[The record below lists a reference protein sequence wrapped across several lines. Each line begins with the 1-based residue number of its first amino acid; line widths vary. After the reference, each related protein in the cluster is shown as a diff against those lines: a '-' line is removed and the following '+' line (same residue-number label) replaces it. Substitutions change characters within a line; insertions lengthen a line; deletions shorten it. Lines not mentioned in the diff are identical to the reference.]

1 MKDQEFINRKADHI
15 RYSLSKEAEAVE
27 SGSLHEWNL
36 IHDSLPDLNL
46 GEVSLET
53 DWFGTKKRNPFFI
66 AGMTAGHPDA
76 RLINE
81 RLARAA
87 SERGWAMGLG
97 SQRRELDS
105 DFKDSAV
112 EAIRQQNPGLFLI
125 SNLGIAQLIEVYER
139 ASWNS
144 LQEMLERSGA
154 SALAIHLNPLQEAIQ
169 PEGTPRFKNG
179 WRALKELFTR
189 IKMPLVLKETGSG
202 MSRIFSE
209 RVASMLRGSV
219 ESKTLAVDVSGLG
232 GTHWGRV
239 EGLRA
244 GEGTL
249 SHELGATFANWG
261 VPVAE
266 SILNARSA
274 FSGSQQTTILASG
287 GIRTGLDAAKC
298 LALGAHAVGFAKPA
312 LEAALQGDRVLQQ
325 WMEKI
330 ESELRVAMF
339 CTGSGSIGELGAGKI
354 ERRNS

>member
-15 RYSLSKEAEAVE
+15 RYSLAKEAEAVE
-27 SGSLHEWNL
+27 SGSLHQWSL

-46 GEVSLET
+46 NEVSLEA
-53 DWFGTKKRNPFFI
+53 DWFEAKKPNPFFI

-76 RLINE
+76 KLINE

-105 DFKDSAV
+105 DYKDSAV
-112 EAIRQQNPGLFLI
+112 QSLRKQNPDLFLI
-125 SNLGIAQLIEVYER
+125 SNLGIAQLIEIHER
-139 ASWNS
+139 GSWS
-144 LQEMLERSGA
+144 LLLDLLERSGA
-154 SALAIHLNPLQEAIQ
+154 SSLAIHLNPLQEAIQ
-169 PEGTPRFKNG
+169 TEGTPRFKNG
-179 WRALKELFTR
+179 WIAIRELANR
-189 IKMPLVLKETGSG
+189 IKLPLILKETGSG
-202 MSRIFSE
+202 MSRNFLDRISPLPI
-209 RVASMLRGSV
+209 A
-219 ESKTLAVDVSGLG
+219 AVDVSGLG

-249 SHELGATFANWG
+249 AHELGSTFANWG

-266 SILNARSA
+266 SILNAKAA
-274 FSGSQQTTILASG
+274 FSVTKKTAIFASG

-298 LALGAHAVGFAKPA
+298 LALGASAVGFAKPA

-339 CTGSGSIGELGAGKI
+339 CSGAGTIPELGPDKI
-354 ERRNS
+354 ERRDYE

>member
-1 MKDQEFINRKADHI
+1 MKDQEFISRKADHI
-15 RYSLSKEAEAVE
+15 RYSLSSEAEAVE
-27 SGSLHEWNL
+27 SGSLHQWNL

-46 GEVSLET
+46 SEVSLES
-53 DWFGTKKRNPFFI
+53 DWFGTKKANPFFI

-76 RLINE
+76 KLINE

-87 SERGWAMGLG
+87 HERSWAMGLG

-105 DFKDSAV
+105 EFKDSAV
-112 EAIRQQNPGLFLI
+112 EAIRKQNPGLFLI
-125 SNLGIAQLIEVYER
+125 SNLGIAQLIEIHEKG
-139 ASWNS
+139 SWGP
-144 LQEMLERSGA
+144 LFDLLERSGA
-154 SALAIHLNPLQEAIQ
+154 SALAIHLNPIQEAIQ
-169 PEGTPRFKNG
+169 MEGTPRFKNG
-179 WRALKELFTR
+179 GAALKELSSR
-189 IKMPLVLKETGSG
+189 IRIPLILKETGSG
-202 MSRIFSE
+202 MSRGFLDRIVPISP
-209 RVASMLRGSV
+209 A
-219 ESKTLAVDVSGLG
+219 AVDISGLG

-249 SHELGATFANWG
+249 SHELGRTFANWG

-266 SILNARSA
+266 SILNAKAA
-274 FSGSQQTTILASG
+274 FSAMKPGPMILASG

-339 CTGSGSIGELGAGKI
+339 CTGSGSIRELGSDRI
-354 ERRNS
+354 ERRDS